1 MPHSA
6 VLVVA
11 LVLLV
16 VLGPLLTL
24 ELFLHNLRVGRTR
37 GGTVVVAIVVL
48 VASAVFVL
56 WAFAS
61 HPGEE
66 VRTTWTPAIYFV
78 VGAVDAAA
86 LVLLALAAGKRGRPQ
101 SSTAWITGVALL
113 VTLAAGIGNALV
125 FFLWGPFGFS

>member
-1 MPHSA
+1 MQHSA

-24 ELFLHNLRVGRTR
+24 ELFVHNLRVGRTR

-48 VASAVFVL
+48 LASVAFVL

-61 HPGEE
+61 HSGEE
-66 VRTTWTPAIYFV
+66 VRTMWTPAVYV
-78 VGAVDAAA
+78 AVAAVDAAA
-86 LVLLALAAGKRGRPQ
+86 LVLLALAAGRRGRPQ
-101 SSTAWITGVALL
+101 SSTAWITSAALL

-125 FFLWGPFGFS
+125 FFLWGPFGFG